1 MLVVMYSLPWNFN
14 HSRNWIGVG
23 IFPEGDTS
31 SFFQKMY
38 YESETFQFKR
48 KDFYYD
54 VDALEFENDEYV
66 VRATSGN
73 DHHPKISVEFHKK

>member
-1 MLVVMYSLPWNFN
+1 
-14 HSRNWIGVG
+14 
-23 IFPEGDTS
+23 
-31 SFFQKMY
+31 MY
-38 YESETFQFKR
+38 YESETSQFKR